1 MIDLIK
7 LTRFLTTITESPKHE
22 IDRVKIM
29 IHYYLYVC
37 FSLIFLEK
45 KGWLVCNFF
54 LVHISDAA
62 QSPQAGGKVALK
74 RGSPGGDVYV
84 FLQCITYSRQL
95 KLFFSSLNSQL
106 T

>member
-7 LTRFLTTITESPKHE
+7 LTRFLTTITERPKHE

-45 KGWLVCNFF
+45 NGWLVCNFF
-54 LVHISDAA
+54 LFTFQMRLKAH
-62 QSPQAGGKVALK
+62 KLVAKLL
-74 RGSPGGDVYV
+74 SNGDHRVV
-84 FLQCITYSRQL
+84 MCTYSYNA
-95 KLFFSSLNSQL
+95 SLILGS
-106 T
+106 